1 MPNRGLLDSTL
12 GLQVARASVVAYEA
26 FEQHIGHEHDLRKV
40 DFPLLMLLAEHARLA
55 PKRLVAMLSLT
66 APKLS
71 VVLDRM
77 QARGLIERRPD
88 LIDRR
93 SVEVML
99 TADGLRMAKTLE
111 PVARRM
117 EQGLKKRLSA
127 ADHARLIELLRKL
140 THGSASATG

>member
-1 MPNRGLLDSTL
+1 MPNRGVLDSTL
-12 GLQVARASVVAYEA
+12 GLQVARASVVACKA

-40 DFPLLMLLAEHARLA
+40 DFFLLMLLAEHARLA

-71 VVLDRM
+71 MVLDRM

-117 EQGLKKRLSA
+117 EQA
-127 ADHARLIELLRKL
+127 
-140 THGSASATG
+140 